1 MVVKAREKKETRSLG
16 SYERKREREPRR
28 REKEKGVRAGK
39 VEEGS
44 LVRTGW
50 HGGGASYEG
59 AALAV
64 PMTRLQITPQRE
76 QGRTKR
82 KPQQA
87 PSTDSSIIR
96 REVTNGRLQIRT
108 ALSDGRRRRRRRRR
122 NIVVRIVV
130 VDGWCNEE
138 RDTGD
143 SGAGGG
149 LGQAALVD
157 VVDVLVGIVDRRR
170 YGGAFGAVG
179 EWGVV
184 GSGVT
189 TSEVFRDRDTT
200 TLGSSS
206 WPSAPGDRHLV
217 NETPTGARGCNGY
230 RTTGQLR
237 QHAALPHG
245 QEMEGLS
252 VAGSR

>member
-1 MVVKAREKKETRSLG
+1 M
-16 SYERKREREPRR
+16 
-28 REKEKGVRAGK
+28 
-39 VEEGS
+39 
-44 LVRTGW
+44 RTGW

-96 REVTNGRLQIRT
+96 GEVNGRLQIRT

-122 NIVVRIVV
+122 NIDDRIVV

-149 LGQAALVD
+149 LGVALVD
-157 VVDVLVGIVDRRR
+157 VLDVLDVLGIVDRRR

-179 EWGVV
+179 EGV

-200 TLGSSS
+200 SGSSS
-206 WPSAPGDRHLV
+206 SPAPSDQHLV
-217 NETPTGARGCNGY
+217 NEARRTRGCNGY
-230 RTTGQLR
+230 GTSQLR

-245 QEMEGLS
+245 QEMEGLP
-252 VAGSR
+252 VAGSCRRSTGRTERSFEHSTGAGEPRDTADFRVIREEATQA